1 MKILFICNQNQHR
14 SKTAEELFS
23 NRFQTRSAGLYNE
36 HPIEEKDLEWADL
49 VIVMEDFQRTE
60 LSKRFPNTYLKKQII
75 VLDIPD
81 MFQYNSPELKDILE
95 KRMQEKMTAI
105 AQAAA

>member
-1 MKILFICNQNQHR
+1 MNVLFICNQNQHR
-14 SKTAEELFS
+14 SKTAEELFKS
-23 NRFQTRSAGLYNE
+23 RFQTRSAGLYNE
-36 HPIEEKDLEWADL
+36 HPIEEKDLEWANM

-60 LSKRFPNTYLKKQII
+60 LAKRFPKAYLKKQII

-95 KRMQEKMTAI
+95 KRMQERMPAI
-105 AQAAA
+105 AQTAA